1 MKKIN
6 KYKSSKISQDMEN
19 LNPYSIIH
27 ELLQGLN
34 EHLSDSIKS
43 MDKGNL
49 SSAKDLAQKAEKIA
63 FSLQNCLDFKEGGE
77 IADNLYRLYEYA
89 RQQLLLTSRGEDI
102 AGLSAAIDAMENIR
116 EAWHN
121 IDGGAIEEA
130 AEKGG
135 TS

>member
-1 MKKIN
+1 MKKVN

-49 SSAKDLAQKAEKIA
+49 NNAKELAQKAEKIA
-63 FSLQNCLDFKEGGE
+63 YSLQNCLDFKEGGE
-77 IADNLYRLYEYA
+77 IADNINYLYRHIRFATKIYIEKDKIDLM
-89 RQQLLLTSRGEDI
+89 Q
-102 AGLSAAIDAMENIR
+102 SALFVSSEILEG
-116 EAWHN
+116 W
-121 IDGGAIEEA
+121 
-130 AEKGG
+130 KGI
-135 TS
+135 SSKVA

>member
-6 KYKSSKISQDMEN
+6 KYKSSKISQEMEN

-63 FSLQNCLDFKEGGE
+63 FSLQKCLDFKEGGE
-77 IADNLYRLYEYA
+77 IADNLNYLYRHIRFATKIYIEKDKVDLM
-89 RQQLLLTSRGEDI
+89 Q
-102 AGLSAAIDAMENIR
+102 SALFVSNEILEG
-116 EAWHN
+116 W
-121 IDGGAIEEA
+121 
-130 AEKGG
+130 KGI
-135 TS
+135 SSKVA

>member
-1 MKKIN
+1 MKKVN

-49 SSAKDLAQKAEKIA
+49 NNAKELAQKAEKIA
-63 FSLQNCLDFKEGGE
+63 YSLQNCLDFKEGGE
-77 IADNLYRLYEYA
+77 IADNLNYLYRH
-89 RQQLLLTSRGEDI
+89 
-102 AGLSAAIDAMENIR
+102 IR
-116 EAWHN
+116 FALKY
-121 IDGGAIEEA
+121 ILKKI
-130 AEKGG
+130 KLI
-135 TS
+135 

>member
-49 SSAKDLAQKAEKIA
+49 RSAKDLAQKAEKIA

-77 IADNLYRLYEYA
+77 IADNLNYLYRHIRFATKIYIEKDKVDLM
-89 RQQLLLTSRGEDI
+89 Q
-102 AGLSAAIDAMENIR
+102 SALFVSNEILEG
-116 EAWHN
+116 W
-121 IDGGAIEEA
+121 
-130 AEKGG
+130 KGI
-135 TS
+135 SSKVA

>member
-19 LNPYSIIH
+19 LNPYAIIH

-43 MDKGNL
+43 MDSGNL
-49 SSAKDLAQKAEKIA
+49 NSAKELAQKAEKIA

-77 IADNLYRLYEYA
+77 IADNLNYLYRHIRFATKIYIEKDKVDLM
-89 RQQLLLTSRGEDI
+89 Q
-102 AGLSAAIDAMENIR
+102 SALFVSNEILEG
-116 EAWHN
+116 W
-121 IDGGAIEEA
+121 
-130 AEKGG
+130 KGI
-135 TS
+135 SSKVA

>member
-6 KYKSSKISQDMEN
+6 KYKSSKISQEMEN

-34 EHLSDSIKS
+34 ERLAESVNS

-49 SSAKDLAQKAEKIA
+49 NNAKEQAQKAQKIA

-77 IADNLYRLYEYA
+77 VAENLNYLYRHIRFATKMYIEKDKVDLM
-89 RQQLLLTSRGEDI
+89 Q
-102 AGLSAAIDAMENIR
+102 SALFVSNEILEG
-116 EAWHN
+116 W
-121 IDGGAIEEA
+121 
-130 AEKGG
+130 KGI
-135 TS
+135 SSKVA

>member
-6 KYKSSKISQDMEN
+6 KYKSSKISQDMEK
-19 LNPYSIIH
+19 LNPYSIIS

-49 SSAKDLAQKAEKIA
+49 DNAKKLAQKAEKIA

-77 IADNLYRLYEYA
+77 IADNLNYLYRHIRFATKIYIEKDKVDLM
-89 RQQLLLTSRGEDI
+89 Q
-102 AGLSAAIDAMENIR
+102 SALFVSNEILEG
-116 EAWHN
+116 W
-121 IDGGAIEEA
+121 
-130 AEKGG
+130 KGI
-135 TS
+135 SSKVAQ

>member
-6 KYKSSKISQDMEN
+6 KYKSSKISQDMEK

-49 SSAKDLAQKAEKIA
+49 IVLKNLHKRQKKLLILFKIV
-63 FSLQNCLDFKEGGE
+63 
-77 IADNLYRLYEYA
+77 
-89 RQQLLLTSRGEDI
+89 
-102 AGLSAAIDAMENIR
+102 
-116 EAWHN
+116 
-121 IDGGAIEEA
+121 
-130 AEKGG
+130 
-135 TS
+135 

>member
-6 KYKSSKISQDMEN
+6 KYKSSKISQDMEK
-19 LNPYSIIH
+19 LNPYSIIS

-49 SSAKDLAQKAEKIA
+49 DSAKELAQKAEKIA

-77 IADNLYRLYEYA
+77 IADNLNYLYRHIRFATKIYIEKDKVDLM
-89 RQQLLLTSRGEDI
+89 Q
-102 AGLSAAIDAMENIR
+102 SALFVSNEILEG
-116 EAWHN
+116 W
-121 IDGGAIEEA
+121 
-130 AEKGG
+130 KGI
-135 TS
+135 SSKVA